1 VGAVNQTRGRGAG
14 RGGRGGAA
22 VSSCGERA
30 SPPAALQRERET
42 REGEGE
48 REILEGQ
55 APRGSAGSRE
65 QALPLSLPAFRHE
78 TGTVGDYLGNPKSG
92 MTQ

>member
-1 VGAVNQTRGRGAG
+1 MHLSSSSTAKKAG
-14 RGGRGGAA
+14 DEGGGGLA
-22 VSSCGERA
+22 G
-30 SPPAALQRERET
+30 
-42 REGEGE
+42 G

-55 APRGSAGSRE
+55 APWGSAGSRE
-65 QALPLSLPAFRHE
+65 RELSLSLPAFRHE